1 MAMSEKMFI
10 IIGSFMFGYCIGYYS
25 FELVKSKNWKS
36 EIYDLFLSYNK
47 RNGLQRRSINK
58 KKFKKWKLAMIAFLV
73 TTFHMKKNF

>member
-36 EIYDLFLSYNK
+36 EIYDLF
-47 RNGLQRRSINK
+47 
-58 KKFKKWKLAMIAFLV
+58 
-73 TTFHMKKNF
+73 